1 MKGKNVLEVI
11 NLFGSAKNFIG
22 GQFLYLGNHGCNM
35 HLICSYS
42 PELKEFAKEQN
53 IKYKAVRLERQISIW
68 NDIKA
73 YFIICRYI
81 KNNKIDTVIAHQCK
95 ARLIA
100 MLAATTMRVPNRI
113 IFAHGILYE
122 TMHGFK
128 RWLIR
133 ENDRFVSK
141 LSMRV
146 VCVSNYVKNKRLED
160 KIDKPSKQLLLH
172 CGSCN
177 GIDAI
182 HKFNPA
188 LYDDTKIEEL
198 KSIYSITNDDFIIG
212 FVGRLVRDKGVV
224 ELIDGFQLI
233 KAKYPNKKVKLLV
246 VGNPEVRDAL
256 PADTLNIINNSKDI
270 IYTGPVPYED
280 IAAYYLL
287 MNVFILPSHRDGL
300 GLVALEAAAMERP
313 SIVSAVTGCRET
325 IIPDKTGSYVELTG
339 ESICNTIEKY
349 FNPELLRSHGQNARQ
364 FVLESFE
371 RSIVNKAMLDF
382 LNNLSTN
389 EQQ

>member
-1 MKGKNVLEVI
+1 MSNILEII
-11 NLFGSAKNFIG
+11 NLPNSARNFIG
-22 GQFLYLGNHGCNM
+22 NQFSYLQEHGNYKL
-35 HLICSYS
+35 HLICSWDDKIEAFAKQEGILYS
-42 PELKEFAKEQN
+42 PIQIN
-53 IKYKAVRLERQISIW
+53 RRISIM

-73 YFIICRYI
+73 FIEICHYI
-81 KNNKIDTVIAHQCK
+81 KVHKIDIVIAHQAK
-95 ARLIA
+95 ARLLG
-100 MLAATTMRVPNRI
+100 MLAANLMGVRYRI

-198 KSIYSITNDDFIIG
+198 KSLYSITNEDFIVG
-212 FVGRLVRDKGVV
+212 FVGRLVQDKGII

-246 VGNPEVRDAL
+246 VGNPEIRDAL
-256 PADTLNIINNSKDI
+256 PADTLNIIKNSKDI
-270 IYTGPVPYED
+270 IYTGSVPYED
-280 IAAYYLL
+280 IAVYYLL

-313 SIVSAVTGCRET
+313 SIVSSITGCRET
-325 IIPDKTGSYVELTG
+325 IIPNKTGSYVELTG

-349 FNPELLRSHGQNARQ
+349 FDPELIRSHGQNARQ
-364 FVLESFE
+364 FVLDSFE
-371 RSIVNKAMLDF
+371 RSIVNKAMLDL
-382 LNNLSTN
+382 LNDLSN
-389 EQQ
+389 